1 MKPTEFSYSEKQF
14 GSFIERI
21 VQAGYTRQA
30 DGRYLMR
37 ATPSMAGRWMLR
49 TPQVL
54 LARTMAYA
62 ALAQREFG
70 MNS

>member
-1 MKPTEFSYSEKQF
+1 VKPTEFSYREKQF

-37 ATPSMAGRWMLR
+37 APPPLDLSFLASQGGTSLYTKIWSAVTRNVLISM
-49 TPQVL
+49 P
-54 LARTMAYA
+54 
-62 ALAQREFG
+62 
-70 MNS
+70 